1 MRKRESGF
9 SPRLGEAVLNT
20 TQTTNPSCVTRTE
33 PLTAAEKEFREHS
46 IQGHRSKSKIHVDKS
61 CQECMTPTRQALRC
75 QKEGA
80 LEEPDIESVDEEE
93 EDEEMGIH
101 TMDKCT
107 SCDRLTDTQ
116 CMNLLC
122 EWCCESQDC
131 ECIAVPIPKP
141 RSMIATRGTDTVSR
155 PNYWSNHG
163 FELCGART
171 MHGMACKNAKASC
184 RHHRIYQPESEL
196 CMAAGCYNQRALDP
210 SGGMDNPGKSYEY
223 CSRYCARTSMGL
235 PEEQTTE
242 ELYDHSCNPAPD
254 CAVINCYNKAWF
266 DKRKRSFSLGC
277 TRSHTEHA
285 KLSYSSCRALAGNTS
300 VPVGSDE
307 HQYVIVVQKVVQ
319 DTDQALQNWCSD
331 MDCSNDQMTG

>member
-1 MRKRESGF
+1 M
-9 SPRLGEAVLNT
+9 LNT
-20 TQTTNPSCVTRTE
+20 TQITNPACVTGTE
-33 PLTAAEKEFREHS
+33 QPTAAEKGLREHS
-46 IQGHRSKSKIHVDKS
+46 IKGHRPKSKMHVDKS
-61 CQECMTPTRQALRC
+61 CHECMTPTRQALSC

-155 PNYWSNHG
+155 PNYWSNYG

-171 MHGMACKNAKASC
+171 KYGMACKNAKASC

-196 CMAAGCYNQRALDP
+196 KNFMFIAVTLLQTVLSSIAITKHGLTNESNPFRLAVPDP
-210 SGGMDNPGKSYEY
+210 TLNMPNYHIQV
-223 CSRYCARTSMGL
+223 A
-235 PEEQTTE
+235 
-242 ELYDHSCNPAPD
+242 EL
-254 CAVINCYNKAWF
+254 
-266 DKRKRSFSLGC
+266 
-277 TRSHTEHA
+277 
-285 KLSYSSCRALAGNTS
+285 
-300 VPVGSDE
+300 
-307 HQYVIVVQKVVQ
+307 
-319 DTDQALQNWCSD
+319 
-331 MDCSNDQMTG
+331 